1 METWKSKDNDE
12 TELELYSELWT
23 RLSRLALNE
32 NNMLMNKYSLK
43 ALENSLSKVPEDL
56 QKVPVNRLRWYSLAE
71 YLYSETLLKM
81 M

>member
-1 METWKSKDNDE
+1 LETWKSKDNDE

-56 QKVPVNRLRWYSLAE
+56 
-71 YLYSETLLKM
+71 
-81 M
+81 